1 MNAILT
7 ILALVSCAVIIVVV
21 PGMVT
26 PFVEDY
32 GVITAAST
40 GKAVL
45 LCVAMASIAGLFSY
59 RQGADGPFLLKIFMA
74 ALLVRVILGAT
85 IFAFNGQNFFGGDA
99 ITYDQVGF
107 TQLLAWSGDRYQQS
121 LVGLFVDEAGAS
133 GWGMVYFVAA
143 VYGLIGRNM
152 LAVQFVNSV
161 LGAATAIIIFLCAQ
175 HVFNNGRVARLA
187 AFAVAF
193 YPSLVLWS
201 SQGLKDGPIVFFLA
215 LSILATLKLGQRIT
229 IKYLAV
235 LLCSLVA
242 VLSLRFYVFYMLSV
256 AIGGSFVIG
265 MRALTPTTFLR
276 QLVIIVMLGLG
287 FTYFG
292 ITRLANFQ
300 IGRFA
305 TLESVQRSRLDA
317 ARSADSGFGRDVDV
331 STTAG
336 ALSVIPVGMLYLMF
350 APFPWQ
356 LVSLRQSLT
365 LPEMIVWWASFPMLV
380 LGLWFSIKYRL
391 RMISP
396 ILIFTVMLSLA
407 YAVFQG
413 NVGNAY
419 RQRAQLLVFYFI
431 FVAVGYVLMLEK
443 REERNRA
450 IATAKQSL
458 AAASVAA
465 TLARGSGSASLV
477 SPDTREG

>member
-1 MNAILT
+1 MNAVLT
-7 ILALVSCAVIIVVV
+7 ILTLISCGIIILVV

-26 PFVEDY
+26 PFVSDY

-45 LCVAMASIAGLFSY
+45 LCAALAALGGLFSY
-59 RQGADGPFLLKIFMA
+59 RQGLHGPFLFKIFIA
-74 ALLVRVILGAT
+74 ALLIRMLLGTA
-85 IFAFNGQNFFGGDA
+85 IFVFHGQDFFGGDA

-107 TQLLAWSGDRYQQS
+107 AQLQAWGGDKYQRS
-121 LVGLFVDEAGAS
+121 LVNMFVGESAAS
-133 GWGMVYFVAA
+133 GWGMVYLVAA
-143 VYGLIGRNM
+143 IYGVIGRNM

-161 LGAATAIIIFLCAQ
+161 LGAVTAVIIFLCAQ
-175 HVFNNGRVARLA
+175 QVFSNARVAKLA

-215 LSILATLKLGQRIT
+215 LSILATLKLSERISV
-229 IKYLAV
+229 KYVAV

-242 VLSLRFYVFYMLSV
+242 VLSLRFYLFYMLSV
-256 AIGGSFVIG
+256 AIGGSFAIG
-265 MRALTPTTFLR
+265 MKALTPTTFLR
-276 QLVIIVMLGLG
+276 QLVVIVVLGLG
-287 FTYFG
+287 LTYFG
-292 ITRLANFQ
+292 ITRYANIQFE
-300 IGRFA
+300 RFG

-331 STTAG
+331 STTTG
-336 ALSVIPVGMLYLMF
+336 ALSVIPVGMLYLLF

-356 LVSLRQSLT
+356 LASLRQSLT
-365 LPEMIVWWASFPMLV
+365 LPEMIIWWASFPMLV
-380 LGLWFSIKYRL
+380 LGLWFSIRYRL

-396 ILIFTVMLSLA
+396 ILIFTLMLSLA
-407 YAVFQG
+407 YSVFQG

-431 FVAVGYVLMLEK
+431 FVAVGYVLMIEK
-443 REERNRA
+443 REEKNRA
-450 IATAKQSL
+450 IVAKRQSV
-458 AAASVAA
+458 AAASVAS
-465 TLARGSGSASLV
+465 TLARS
-477 SPDTREG
+477 RELHQ